1 MKLWFKNSFVAGILF
16 FLTACGVGL
25 KPRSLSTDAPS
36 LQSTSEVVGGETVSN
51 DSENNNEENENTPDS
66 ESLNDESSMNSASS
80 SEDLEESD
88 DSNES
93 NDEESDTGLRCFE
106 IYRGIGGC
114 YDAYYECAYDCPD
127 DDCRYACEEGYYLCF
142 EEEVSL
148 GSEQAQEEFYELRSC
163 EEEYYNGCY
172 DTAIITSTLGDDPDF
187 EDNYTCSIFCAED
200 SDCPGDDSFC
210 EDIPTDDQ
218 GPRGSR
224 CAPNQ

>member
-1 MKLWFKNSFVAGILF
+1 MKLWFKNSFVVGILF

-93 NDEESDTGLRCFE
+93 NDEESDMGLRCFE

-114 YDAYYECAYDCPD
+114 YDAYYACAYDCPD
-127 DDCRYACEEGYYLCF
+127 EDCRYACEEGYYLCF

-172 DTAIITSTLGDDPDF
+172 DTAIEYYDDCAGACTSQ
-187 EDNYTCSIFCAED
+187 TCVDECAEQANTLYSECMIENCND
-200 SDCPGDDSFC
+200 EYILCGLI
-210 EDIPTDDQ
+210 E
-218 GPRGSR
+218 G
-224 CAPNQ
+224 NLEE